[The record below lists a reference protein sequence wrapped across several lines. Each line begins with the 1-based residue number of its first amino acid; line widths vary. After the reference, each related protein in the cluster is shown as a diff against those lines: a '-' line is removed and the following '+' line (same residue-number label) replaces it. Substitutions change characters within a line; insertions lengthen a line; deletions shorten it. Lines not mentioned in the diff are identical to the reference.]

1 MRISPEEAFEALDED
16 EIDAG
21 TAEDII
27 DIPVEETGAS
37 TGLDPDL
44 APTLREDQIESAEY
58 AALQPEERMKR
69 LEEIKA
75 KIKTRRNLISQME
88 PKKFAAYT
96 EQNKVFTSSSL
107 VAFERYLAGLEAL
120 VALPV

>member
-1 MRISPEEAFEALDED
+1 
-16 EIDAG
+16 
-21 TAEDII
+21 
-27 DIPVEETGAS
+27 
-37 TGLDPDL
+37 
-44 APTLREDQIESAEY
+44 
-58 AALQPEERMKR
+58 MKR